1 MEDSFTSIQSSRFC
15 DNASHFKRIGKNV
28 TIYSSSKI
36 VKKEVIEISD
46 NSMIDDFTFI
56 YGGDGI
62 SIGKFVHIA
71 SFVSVTGGGKL
82 TMGDYSVLS
91 CGVRV
96 LTGSDTYHGG
106 KRMTSALPIEQ
117 RNVVKGSVV
126 IGKDAFI
133 GANSVIHPDV
143 SIGEGAVIGSNSL
156 VLNDVDPWSI
166 NVGSPCKKI
175 GVRDKILDSI

>member
-1 MEDSFTSIQSSRFC
+1 
-15 DNASHFKRIGKNV
+15 
-28 TIYSSSKI
+28 
-36 VKKEVIEISD
+36 
-46 NSMIDDFTFI
+46 
-56 YGGDGI
+56 
-62 SIGKFVHIA
+62 
-71 SFVSVTGGGKL
+71 
-82 TMGDYSVLS
+82 
-91 CGVRV
+91 
-96 LTGSDTYHGG
+96 
-106 KRMTSALPIEQ
+106 MTSALPIEQ